1 MSNNE
6 KGKDKGKFVSMYG
19 GRMGYT
25 KTDREVAFSAL
36 NNAVRENPGE
46 FWAFMDTVNVGDC
59 DEEVQTLLAQLEI
72 TAAKAVDD

>member
-6 KGKDKGKFVSMYG
+6 KGKDKGKFVTMYG
-19 GRMGYT
+19 SGRLGYT
-25 KTDREVAFSAL
+25 QDDRDAAFSAL

-46 FWAFMDTVNVGDC
+46 FWAFMDTVDVTDC

-72 TAAKAVDD
+72 TAAKAID